1 MHLLDIG
8 KISWEIQFWWFD
20 GLKVHCLGRNSII
33 HIHAYNKL
41 GILFVLQML
50 APTLQ
55 QFSMLIVKN
64 QGGEQYKLINGIN
77 IIPEA

>member
-1 MHLLDIG
+1 MV
-8 KISWEIQFWWFD
+8 
-20 GLKVHCLGRNSII
+20 LKVHYLGRNSII

-64 QGGEQYKLINGIN
+64 QGGEQYYKLINGIN
-77 IIPEA
+77 IYQGPNGSKFYNQSNTWLWK